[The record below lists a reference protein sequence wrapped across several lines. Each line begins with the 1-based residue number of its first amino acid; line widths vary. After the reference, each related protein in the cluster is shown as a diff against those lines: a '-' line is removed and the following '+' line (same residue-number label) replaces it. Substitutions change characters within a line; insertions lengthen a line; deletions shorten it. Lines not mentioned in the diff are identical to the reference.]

1 MIKLHRVSKIY
12 EVGDQPVYAL
22 ADITEHIKAGE
33 YVAIMGPSGS
43 GKSTLLNLLGCL
55 LRPTEGSYQLNGKD
69 INTLSDAEL
78 SKLRQSVIGFI
89 FQSFHLIP
97 RLTAAGNVELPM
109 IFAGITP
116 QERQQRVAEAL
127 EAVGL
132 TARSHHR
139 PDQLSVGQRQ
149 RVVIAR
155 ATVMNPRLI
164 LADEPT
170 GNLDSESGK
179 QILELL
185 DRLYSLGH
193 TLIVVTHDIDVA
205 HRAERLLVIS
215 DGHIVQRTS
224 SSSSKNMTSVA
235 TPPSS

>member
-1 MIKLHRVSKIY
+1 MILLDKISKIY
-12 EVGDQPVYAL
+12 QVGDQPIYAL
-22 ADITEHIKAGE
+22 TDITEHIKDGE
-33 YVAIMGPSGS
+33 YIAIMGASGS

-55 LRPTEGSYQLNGKD
+55 LRPTEGTYQLNGQD
-69 INTLSDAEL
+69 INNLREAEL
-78 SKLRQSVIGFI
+78 SRLRQSFIGFI

-109 IFAGITP
+109 IFAGVSP
-116 QERQQRVAEAL
+116 QERRQRVTEVL

-132 TARSHHR
+132 SLRAHHR

-155 ATVMNPRLI
+155 ATIMNPRLI

-179 QILELL
+179 HILGLL
-185 DRLYSLGH
+185 DHIHSQGH
-193 TLIVVTHDIDVA
+193 TLIVVTHDIKVA
-205 HRAERLLVIS
+205 QRAERILIIS
-215 DGHIVQRTS
+215 DGRIVKRTS
-224 SSSSKNMTSVA
+224 SSNMKNTTSFVAPFSS
-235 TPPSS
+235 

>member
-1 MIKLHRVSKIY
+1 MINLHQVSKIY
-12 EVGDQPVYAL
+12 QVGDQPVYAL
-22 ADITEHIKAGE
+22 ADITEHIKTGE

-55 LRPTEGSYQLNGKD
+55 LRPTEGSYQLNGED

-78 SKLRQSVIGFI
+78 SKLRQSLIGFI

-109 IFAGITP
+109 IFAGIAP
-116 QERQQRVAEAL
+116 QERQQRVATAL

-132 TARSHHR
+132 TPRSHHR

-155 ATVMNPRLI
+155 ATVMNPQLI

-170 GNLDSESGK
+170 GNLDRESGK
-179 QILELL
+179 QILGLL

-205 HRAERLLVIS
+205 NRAERVLVIS

-224 SSSSKNMTSVA
+224 SNNIKNRTSVTAPSSS
-235 TPPSS
+235 

>member
-1 MIKLHRVSKIY
+1 MIHLEKVSKIY
-12 EVGDQPVYAL
+12 QVGEQPVYAL
-22 ADITEHIKAGE
+22 ADITEHIHAGE
-33 YVAIMGPSGS
+33 YVAIIGPSGS

-55 LRPTEGSYQLNGKD
+55 LRPTEGTYRLNNQEVNG
-69 INTLSDAEL
+69 LSEVEL
-78 SKLRQSVIGFI
+78 SWLRQSFIGFI

-116 QERQQRVAEAL
+116 QDRERRVVAAL

-132 TARSHHR
+132 SSRSHHR

-155 ATVMNPRLI
+155 ATIMNPQLM

-179 QILELL
+179 QVLGLL
-185 DRLYSLGH
+185 DHLHSQGR
-193 TLIVVTHDIDVA
+193 TLIVVTHATEVA
-205 HRAERLLVIS
+205 QRAERMLVIS
-215 DGHIVQRTS
+215 DGRIVQRTTS
-224 SSSSKNMTSVA
+224 SEPKKSVSLA